1 EYCDDGGRRCGDAAG
16 AERNGHQV
24 LDHLCEQSPLRDAV
38 LTRLRGG
45 EPDVTSRVLPRAE
58 WDRLKGT
65 EAETVC
71 PLLPESA
78 QVLVVEDGTAI
89 AGCWVLLPV
98 LHVECLYVA
107 PEHRKKPSV
116 ARRLLAGMRR
126 LVRESGGRG
135 VW

>member
-1 EYCDDGGRRCGDAAG
+1 M
-16 AERNGHQV
+16 
-24 LDHLCEQSPLRDAV
+24 
-38 LTRLRGG
+38 
-45 EPDVTSRVLPRAE
+45 TSRVLPRAE

-65 EAETVC
+65 EAETVW

-126 LVRESGGRG
+126 LVRDSGGRG
-135 VW
+135 VVTAATSDDVRDLLTHIGATKVPGDHYVMSFEG